1 MIQDIMPHHF
11 DNQYIPQKPKE
22 ESFVLLYDEGKTL
35 IRKENENISFDLLKN
50 KADIDPNKDFK
61 LTLGYYEG
69 DEEDHN
75 FRFLSL
81 IEISY

>member
-35 IRKENENISFDLLKN
+35 IRKENENISFVKRGKRGSESDRITV
-50 KADIDPNKDFK
+50 DIFIF
-61 LTLGYYEG
+61 
-69 DEEDHN
+69 H
-75 FRFLSL
+75 
-81 IEISY
+81 

>member
-35 IRKENENISFDLLKN
+35 IRKENENISFVTIKEAKEVREFD
-50 KADIDPNKDFK
+50 
-61 LTLGYYEG
+61 
-69 DEEDHN
+69 
-75 FRFLSL
+75 S
-81 IEISY
+81 